1 VPLSIQ
7 LRRAVN
13 AARRLAAGLPAGG
26 GRPSPEV
33 PNDLYQAHLS
43 LYRFAAPW
51 AEGNRVLD
59 LGCGTGYG
67 AAELAARGA
76 ERVLGLEADPRSLAY
91 ARRRF
96 AGERVGFAPASAA
109 AELAGR
115 DELRRLGPPG
125 LVLALGVLHRL
136 GRPDELL
143 AAAAGLLDADG
154 ALIAAV
160 PPIADERT
168 MDAFRRRPG
177 EPSHRYLWDWEGRLA
192 DRFDEVRAFRHLA
205 PAGAEPDFASPAPSR
220 LDPDAFRFEEI
231 SAAELDAAGC
241 LTAVFVC
248 TTSRA
253 AGST

>member
-1 VPLSIQ
+1 MPLSRQ
-7 LRRAVN
+7 LSRAVA

-33 PNDLYQAHLS
+33 PDDLYQALLS

-67 AAELAARGA
+67 AAELGARGA

-96 AGERVGFAPASAA
+96 AGGRVEFGPAGDSFGDRVR
-109 AELAGR
+109 LAGR
-115 DELRRLGPPG
+115 DEVRRLGAPG

-136 GRPDELL
+136 ERPDELL
-143 AAAAGLLDADG
+143 AGAAELLAADG

-168 MDAFRRRPG
+168 MDACRRRPG
-177 EPSHRYLWDWEGRLA
+177 EPSHRYVWDWEGRLA
-192 DRFDEVRAFRHLA
+192 DRFDEVRAFRHLP

-231 SAAELDAAGC
+231 SAAELDAAAC

-248 TTSRA
+248 TAPR
-253 AGST
+253 G